1 MMLQLRRS
9 ADRERALE
17 RYIDELSDAASPNYH
32 RWLNAE
38 QLGRQYGL
46 ADQDLSTITSWL
58 TSYGFA
64 VNKIYSNRMV
74 IDFSGTAGQVREAF
88 HTEIHYLSVN
98 GKPHIANMSDPQ
110 IPAALVAAVA
120 GVFPLNDFK
129 AQPQYRRQKSQ
140 YTTTFNGST
149 FYEVAPADL
158 ATIYNLKALFNASPS
173 ISGQGQTVV
182 VIERTDIYS
191 TSEFTT
197 FRSTFLPSYN
207 YSFTETHPGGCTD
220 PGVVSG
226 DEGEAILDAEWSSAA
241 APNAAIKFASCQSTS
256 FGGISGAGGELIAL
270 MNLVDS
276 STPPAIMSSS

>member
-9 ADRERALE
+9 ADREQALE
-17 RYIDELSDAASPNYH
+17 RYIDELSDATSPNYH

-110 IPAALVAAVA
+110 IPAALAAAVA

-140 YTTTFNGST
+140 YTTTST
-149 FYEVAPADL
+149 APPFMRSL
-158 ATIYNLKALFNASPS
+158 RQIWP
-173 ISGQGQTVV
+173 
-182 VIERTDIYS
+182 
-191 TSEFTT
+191 
-197 FRSTFLPSYN
+197 RST
-207 YSFTETHPGGCTD
+207 T
-220 PGVVSG
+220 
-226 DEGEAILDAEWSSAA
+226 
-241 APNAAIKFASCQSTS
+241 
-256 FGGISGAGGELIAL
+256 
-270 MNLVDS
+270 
-276 STPPAIMSSS
+276 